1 MAWGKVDDK
10 LHASVKWRRAT
21 KGGRALWTTALS
33 WCSDQENG
41 GQVPSDML
49 RVLDGTPSDA
59 KSLVTAG
66 LWDTTHDGWEFHDW
80 ADYNPDS
87 ASAKAVREAK
97 SDGGKQGNHARWHV
111 KRKVKV
117 AGCEFCES
125 HNPSH
130 TDRISESGPNRPGGN
145 PPDPTR
151 PDPSQPIE
159 TTPPTADAADP
170 KNGRDDINELCTYL
184 SEHLDALSIKHT
196 VNKAWRDAA
205 RLMLD
210 NDGRTPAQVKAIIDF
225 ALGDDFWRGNV
236 HSMPTVRKQF
246 DKLRLKMQQGRPG
259 NVASFRPRRD
269 VGVDQWLA

>member
-10 LHASVKWRRAT
+10 LHASVKWRRAS

-59 KSLVTAG
+59 KSLVSAG
-66 LWDTTHDGWEFHDW
+66 LWDTTGDGWEFHDW

-111 KRKVKV
+111 KRKVRV
-117 AGCEFCES
+117 PGCEFCES
-125 HNPSH
+125 DPESDNRLDS
-130 TDRISESGPNRPGGN
+130 DRTSESGPN
-145 PPDPTR
+145 PPVPTR
-151 PDPSQPIE
+151 PDP
-159 TTPPTADAADP
+159 TPKTPSESKPRSRATSLP
-170 KNGRDDINELCTYL
+170 KNWTPTQEHIERAAQDGLDLNRELVKFRAHA
-184 SEHLDALSIKHT
+184 EEK
-196 VNKAWRDAA
+196 
-205 RLMLD
+205 
-210 NDGRTPAQVKAIIDF
+210 GRTAKSWNGAFTRWLIQAAEYAQA
-225 ALGDDFWRGNV
+225 
-236 HSMPTVRKQF
+236 
-246 DKLRLKMQQGRPG
+246 RPG
-259 NVASFRPRRD
+259 NVTPFGRPKRD